1 MGRRAMQ
8 AGEVTTS
15 ERGAE
20 ATPIRVVLV
29 TGMSGAGKSS
39 ALKALEDIGYE
50 ALDNLPLSLLSGLL
64 PFGLGPGR
72 PMAIGIDIRTRDFH
86 VDTLLAQLSS
96 LQSRPEIAVRFL
108 FLDCDDEILGRR
120 FTATRR
126 RHPLALDRP
135 IADGI
140 AQERALISPLRQRA
154 DIVIDTTNLTL
165 GALRSALNG
174 HFGFEAQ
181 SSFLVTVMSFSYG
194 YGLPREADIVFD
206 VRFLSN
212 PHYVESMSK
221 LTGTDSEVAAHIE
234 ADSDFASFFD
244 RLTAL
249 IGPLLPRYDLEGK
262 SYLTIAI
269 GCTGGRHRSV
279 FVAERL
285 AAWLANQGQRVSLR
299 HRDVDR
305 SELR

>member
-1 MGRRAMQ
+1 MESNEGTRQRD
-8 AGEVTTS
+8 
-15 ERGAE
+15 GARE
-20 ATPIRVVLV
+20 GSFRVVLV

-50 ALDNLPLSLLSGLL
+50 ALDNLPLSLLTGL
-64 PFGLGPGR
+64 FSYGISSVR

-86 VDTLLAQLSS
+86 VDTLLERLANLKN
-96 LQSRPEIAVRFL
+96 RPEIEVKFL
-108 FLDCDDEILGRR
+108 FLDCDDEILRRR

-135 IADGI
+135 VTDGI
-140 AQERALISPLRQRA
+140 AQERALISSLRQRA
-154 DIVIDTTNLTL
+154 DVVIDTTNLTL
-165 GALRSALNG
+165 GSLRSTLNG
-174 HFGFEAQ
+174 HFGLETK
-181 SSFLVTVMSFSYG
+181 SSFLVIVMSFSYG

-212 PHYVESMSK
+212 PHYEEHLSK
-221 LTGTDSEVAAHIE
+221 LTG
-234 ADSDFASFFD
+234 ADSAVAVFIEKDPDFRPFFD
-244 RLTAL
+244 RLRDL
-249 IGPLLPRYDLEGK
+249 IEPLLPRFDLEGK
-262 SYLTIAI
+262 SYLTIAV

-285 AAWLANQGQRVSLR
+285 ATWLSERGQRVSLR

-305 SELR
+305 TESG

>member
-1 MGRRAMQ
+1 MQ
-8 AGEVTTS
+8 TGT
-15 ERGAE
+15 GAARLGGTRE
-20 ATPIRVVLV
+20 NPLRVVLV

-50 ALDNLPLSLLSGLL
+50 ALDNLPLSLLAGLFSSGINTV
-64 PFGLGPGR
+64 R

-86 VDTLLAQLSS
+86 VDTLLEQLAG
-96 LQSRPEIAVRFL
+96 LRSRPEIEVRFL

-135 IADGI
+135 VADGI

-154 DIVIDTTNLTL
+154 DVVIDTTNLTL
-165 GALRSALNG
+165 GALRNTLNG
-174 HFGFEAQ
+174 HFGLEAQ
-181 SSFLVTVMSFSYG
+181 SSFLVIVTSFSYG

-212 PHYVESMSK
+212 PHYVESLSK
-221 LTGTDSEVAAHIE
+221 LTGSDPVVAAYVE
-234 ADSDFASFFD
+234 SDPDFAAFFEH
-244 RLTAL
+244 LKIL
-249 IGPLLPRYDLEGK
+249 IEPLLPRFDLEGK

-285 AAWLANQGQRVSLR
+285 AAWLGGQGRRVSLR
-299 HRDVDR
+299 HRDADR
-305 SELR
+305 AEFR